1 MGYPCVIMYNDNTI
15 LLISIRRHE
24 SYKNHINRKRCKYIT
39 SQKLYS
45 LHHLHHLHHH
55 LHIMDIWIRI
65 PRTNHWTS
73 SVTHVTPGIRGAY
86 VEYKERPNYYRE
98 TPYLTTE
105 YIVYRPDNDPYLPTY
120 TARIEDIP
128 ALNDGTGVG
137 NGIGVGQRNNLANNI
152 TISQAI
158 HDTMEHTGKAIPIM
172 DMNDVSVFIVDNPG
186 MGRAN
191 WLLARSYQ
199 AWAYRDFVYDHHK
212 SVKKSYMSR
221 GTFYLSNDDHI
232 LTNQIVTMQVDNIAP
247 NIVFNISRND
257 NNSVYFE
264 RNDEYRTRVRIC
276 DNEYA
281 RSGYLGFYTRLTMD
295 PGIIVIPPP
304 LAQQNGGG
312 GGGGASLLSTSHLPA
327 PEETD
332 DEQHQCILCFK
343 YRINAKFS
351 PCEHKVCC
359 SSCYSKMS
367 KNECPVC
374 RAEITRIMNV

>member
-1 MGYPCVIMYNDNTI
+1 
-15 LLISIRRHE
+15 
-24 SYKNHINRKRCKYIT
+24 
-39 SQKLYS
+39 
-45 LHHLHHLHHH
+45 
-55 LHIMDIWIRI
+55 MDICIRI
-65 PRTNHWTS
+65 PGTGNWSS
-73 SVTHVTPGIRGAY
+73 SVNHVTPAIRGAY
-86 VEYKERPNYYRE
+86 AEYKERPHYYRE

-105 YIVYRPDNDPYLPTY
+105 YIVYRPENDPYLPTY

-128 ALNDGTGVG
+128 ALNDGTGIG
-137 NGIGVGQRNNLANNI
+137 DGIGVGQRNNLANNI
-152 TISQAI
+152 TITQAV
-158 HDTMEHTGKAIPIM
+158 HESMEYAGKAIPIM
-172 DMNDVSVFIVDNPG
+172 DMYDVSVFIVDNQA

-191 WLLARSYQ
+191 WLSARSYQ
-199 AWAYRDFVYDHHK
+199 AWAYRDFVYDRHR
-212 SVKKSYMSR
+212 SIKKSYMSR
-221 GTFYLSNDDHI
+221 GTFHISNDNDI
-232 LTNQIVTMQVDNIAP
+232 LANQIVTIHVDNIAP

-295 PGIIVIPPP
+295 PGIIVIPPHIEAAP
-304 LAQQNGGG
+304 
-312 GGGGASLLSTSHLPA
+312 LLSTAHLPA

-351 PCEHKVCC
+351 LCEHQVCC
-359 SSCYSKMS
+359 SSCYSKMA